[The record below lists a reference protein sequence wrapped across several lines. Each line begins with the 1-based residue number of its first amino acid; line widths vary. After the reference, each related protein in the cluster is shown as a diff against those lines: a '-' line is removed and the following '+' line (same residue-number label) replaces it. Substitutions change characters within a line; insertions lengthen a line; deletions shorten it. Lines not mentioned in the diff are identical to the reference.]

1 MSIPM
6 SDSADARRGAIA
18 DGWPMT
24 YVMCTTI
31 PDGDLDGFMAIEAKL
46 PAAPPEGL
54 LARYVGVG
62 ADGLVITAV
71 WSSKADSDRFFAEH
85 LGPVVR
91 EVHGERPP
99 TGTTIAYDAADV
111 LVPAAA
117 STAAGA

>member
-1 MSIPM
+1 M
-6 SDSADARRGAIA
+6 SDSADAPRVEIA
-18 DGWPMT
+18 DGWSMT

-46 PAAPPEGL
+46 PTSAPAGL

-71 WSSKADSDRFFAEH
+71 WSTKADSDRFFAEH

-91 EVHGERPP
+91 EVHGEGPP
-99 TGTTIAYDAADV
+99 TGATIAYDATDV
-111 LVPAAA
+111 LIPSPAHE
-117 STAAGA
+117 AAGA